1 MGPIRLVASLAGL
14 ALGLLPAACGEPGI
28 RSPDAA
34 ASPTRTLA
42 WPRPPAE
49 ARVRFVRNVAT
60 PADWGLSRGA
70 FQGLFDKLTG
80 QKPFRFVRPTGVA
93 QRGRT
98 LYVADA
104 GAQVLVVLDA
114 TQSKETVVARVGVEA
129 LVSPVAVALGPGDTV
144 LLADSA
150 LGKVFVLDAN
160 GALLRT
166 IGGEA
171 RLGRPAGLAYDRA
184 ADRLYVSD
192 ASAHRIVAYAGD
204 GRFLGAFGRNGAAP
218 GEFNYPTH
226 LALAKDGRL
235 LVTDTLNFRVQVLD
249 REGQPLLRF
258 GRVGDGSGDF
268 ASPKGVA
275 IDSAGDFYVVDA
287 LFDAVQVFG
296 ADGSLLIGFGER
308 GPRDGQLSLPNGLF
322 IGPDDA
328 IYVAD
333 SYNRRIAVF
342 QRVRTSAEGAS
353 R

>member
-1 MGPIRLVASLAGL
+1 MGCARLIALLAAL
-14 ALGLLPAACGEPGI
+14 AFAQVPSGCGHPGI
-28 RSPDAA
+28 QAPDAA
-34 ASPTRTLA
+34 AAPARPLA

-49 ARVRFVRNVAT
+49 ARVRFVRNVTT
-60 PADWGLSRGA
+60 PADWGLARSA
-70 FQGLFDKLTG
+70 FQGFVDKVTG

-104 GAQVLVVLDA
+104 GAQALVVLDA
-114 TQSKETVVARVGVEA
+114 TQSKEIVVTRVGREA
-129 LVSPVAVALGPGDTV
+129 LASPVAVALGPGDTV

-150 LGKVFVLDAN
+150 LGKVFVLDAH

-171 RLGRPAGLAYDRA
+171 RLGRPAGVAYDSA
-184 ADRLYVSD
+184 ADQLYVSD
-192 ASAHRIVAYAGD
+192 SSAHRIVVYAGD

-218 GEFNYPTH
+218 GELNYPTH

-235 LVTDTLNFRVQVLD
+235 IVTDTLNFRVQVLD
-249 REGQPLLRF
+249 REGRPLLRF

-275 IDSAGDFYVVDA
+275 TDSAGDFYVVDA

-296 ADGSLLIGFGER
+296 ADGALMLGFGER
-308 GPRDGQLSLPNGLF
+308 GTRDGQFSLPTGLF
-322 IGPDDA
+322 IGTDDA

-333 SYNRRIAVF
+333 SYNQRIAVF